1 MISKRRRN
9 PYAKSAQFSL
19 KRLVPTSLFARA
31 LMIVLIPILLM
42 QGLVAYFFF
51 ERHWDSIVR
60 NMSSVLAGEIAVIID
75 TYKKSSQDVA
85 LKNAQTQAL
94 ALGMHMSLVSSEQES
109 FRAGYNDRAY
119 RVFYRDLTH
128 RLPYKLSV
136 ITVNKRSDILIRLQ
150 LDSRTVLKLQ
160 TSRKRLASTTTG
172 VFILWMA
179 GSALLLMLVAVVFL
193 RNQVKPIV
201 RLARAAE
208 QLGLGQEV
216 EQFRP
221 SGAAEVRQAGRAFLI
236 MRERLRKQ
244 ISTRTEMLAG
254 ISHDL
259 RTPLTRMQLQIA
271 MAPLHEAQKKIFAE
285 DIEDMRHMITE
296 YLDFARGDA
305 AESSEVTDINV
316 LVSEVVSTYIRS
328 EKPVYLH
335 LHPREPLYLSIRP
348 QAMKRCLI
356 NLIDNAL
363 RYGARAVVSVE
374 SSVTFVRIKIEDA
387 GAGIPQDEHEAVF
400 RPFTRLENSRNSKT
414 GGVGLGLSIARD
426 IAQSHGGDIVLENLR
441 DAESIR
447 GLLVTLR
454 LPREMR

>member
-1 MISKRRRN
+1 MRRRKN
-9 PYAKSAQFSL
+9 PYARKAQLSL
-19 KRLVPTSLFARA
+19 KRFMPTSLFARA
-31 LMIVLIPILLM
+31 LLILLLPILLM
-42 QGLVAYFFF
+42 QGLVTYFFF

-60 NMSSVLAGEIAVIID
+60 NMSSALAGEVAVIMNAYHGGENRFAMKEAQNMA
-75 TYKKSSQDVA
+75 TAMGMRMSVVSQE
-85 LKNAQTQAL
+85 K
-94 ALGMHMSLVSSEQES
+94 EQ

-119 RVFYRDLTH
+119 RIFYRDLKQ
-128 RLPYKLSV
+128 RSPYKLSV
-136 ITVNKRSDILIRLQ
+136 FTVNKGADVLIRIQ
-150 LDSRTVLKLQ
+150 LDNDHILKLQ
-160 TSRKRLASTTTG
+160 TTRKRLASNTTG
-172 VFILWMA
+172 VFIVWMA
-179 GSALLLMLVAVVFL
+179 GSALLLMLVAIVFL
-193 RNQVKPIV
+193 RNQVKPII

-208 QLGLGQEV
+208 QLGLGQDVTE
-216 EQFRP
+216 FRP

-236 MRERLRKQ
+236 MRDRLRKQ
-244 ISTRTEMLAG
+244 ITTRTEMLAG

-285 DIEDMRHMITE
+285 DIDDMRHMITE

-305 AESSEVTDINV
+305 AESSE
-316 LVSEVVSTYIRS
+316 LVEITALVRDVVESYTRV
-328 EKPVYLH
+328 EKPVYLQ
-335 LHPREPLYLSIRP
+335 LQPPEAIMLQLRP
-348 QAMKRCLI
+348 QAIKRCMT

-363 RYGARAVVSVE
+363 RYGARAVVSIE

-387 GAGIPQDEHEAVF
+387 GAGILEQDQEEVF
-400 RPFTRLENSRNSKT
+400 KPFTRLETSRNSKT